1 MPRRHQRAGT
11 AGRDGFGGRSGSR
24 SGRISGGGAGVGVST
39 GSTVIVRDGPSSEP
53 VRRERERRGVEGG
66 NFMAAP
72 SDRSTGAAMVPVC
85 AGYEASSPGRR
96 LSRAKRRVAL
106 VFLSILLHSLDAGLT
121 SRRDDRC
128 SHQGAPKEGPEMST
142 SLLSPPPQSPPDDR
156 DPGPPGGPPPRRSTG
171 GPGRRP
177 IALLVLLTAIL
188 GGGAGAGLVLL
199 TGAGD
204 RTTDTTVTQTIS
216 ATGERAS
223 TAGGLD
229 ARALYTSTAAGVVD
243 ITSRGIAS
251 SSGGG
256 SPFGGPGQSESTAT
270 GTGFVVDAKGHIVT
284 AAHVVDGASSI
295 SVKFQDGTTRTARLL
310 GTDNATDVAVLSV
323 DASGLTLHP
332 LSLGSSAALDIGDEV
347 AAIGDPFTYER
358 SLSTGIVSGLDRTI
372 SAPNGFT
379 VAHAIQTDAAL
390 NPGNSGGPVLDAA
403 GQVIGI
409 VDQIATNGSSQT
421 SSGVGFAVPIDLVRS
436 ELAQLE
442 AGKPVRH
449 AYLGVSTS
457 TADSSAAGALV
468 QSVTSRGPAA
478 DAGLRSGDVVTA
490 LGTTA
495 IRGTNDLVAAIA
507 THKPG
512 ERVELTVRRGSQT
525 VKLTVTLGTQPTQA
539 TSSD

>member
-1 MPRRHQRAGT
+1 M
-11 AGRDGFGGRSGSR
+11 
-24 SGRISGGGAGVGVST
+24 
-39 GSTVIVRDGPSSEP
+39 SS
-53 VRRERERRGVEGG
+53 
-66 NFMAAP
+66 
-72 SDRSTGAAMVPVC
+72 
-85 AGYEASSPGRR
+85 
-96 LSRAKRRVAL
+96 
-106 VFLSILLHSLDAGLT
+106 
-121 SRRDDRC
+121 
-128 SHQGAPKEGPEMST
+128 
-142 SLLSPPPQSPPDDR
+142 SLLSPPPLTPPDDH
-156 DPGPPGGPPPRRSTG
+156 DPGPPGGSPPRRGAG
-171 GPGRRP
+171 GPRRRP
-177 IALLVLLTAIL
+177 LALLIVLTAIL
-188 GGGAGAGLVLL
+188 GGGAGAGLVML

-204 RTTDTTVTQTIS
+204 GTSTTTTVTQTAS
-216 ATGERAS
+216 AARERSS

-229 ARALYTSTAAGVVD
+229 ARALYASTAAGVVD

-256 SPFGGPGQSESTAT
+256 SPFGGPGQSDSTAT
-270 GTGFVVDAKGHIVT
+270 GTGFVVDGKGHIVT

-332 LSLGSSAALDIGDEV
+332 LTLGSSAALDIGDEV
-347 AAIGDPFTYER
+347 AAIGDPFAYER

-390 NPGNSGGPVLDAA
+390 NPGNSGGPVLDA
-403 GQVIGI
+403 GGKVIGI

-442 AGKPVRH
+442 AGKTVRH

-457 TADSSAAGALV
+457 TADGSATGALV
-468 QSVTSRGPAA
+468 SSVTRGGPAA
-478 DAGLRSGDVVTA
+478 DAGVRSGDVVIA
-490 LGTTA
+490 LGTTP

-512 ERVELTVRRGSQT
+512 DRVALAVRRGSQT
-525 VKLTVTLGTQPTQA
+525 VELTVTLGTQPTQA
-539 TSSD
+539 TSPG